1 MFTPQYFGGQNQT
14 QTNRGEVT
22 TVTPVRTELRRFQ
35 EGEPSTTEF
44 ERLKE
49 SVTVELKAIRSKF
62 HSATS
67 SAPEIDRLVA
77 ETGRTPFAKNI
88 TDVFIGDAGK
98 VRLPRYNGTSNP
110 KAYILSF
117 RIAMGRAM
125 LTERE

>member
-14 QTNRGEVT
+14 HINRDEVS
-22 TVTPVRTELRRFQ
+22 TVTPVRTGLRHFQ

-44 ERLKE
+44 EKFKE
-49 SVTVELKAIRSKF
+49 SVTAELKAVRSKF

-67 SAPEIDRLVA
+67 SAPEIDRLIA

-88 TDVFIGDAGK
+88 TDVFIGDIGK

-117 RIAMGRAM
+117 RIAMG
-125 LTERE
+125 

>member
-1 MFTPQYFGGQNQT
+1 M
-14 QTNRGEVT
+14 
-22 TVTPVRTELRRFQ
+22 
-35 EGEPSTTEF
+35 TEF
-44 ERLKE
+44 EKFKE
-49 SVTVELKAIRSKF
+49 SMAAELRAVHSKF

-67 SAPEIDRLVA
+67 SASVIDRLVA

-88 TDVFIGDAGK
+88 ADVLIGDAGK

-125 LTERE
+125 LIEREREVGYCQFFAESLFGTAL